1 MSTFANTETVPD
13 KIDLD
18 GLNKVF
24 DDWHSSFIDRFKGIP
39 VRIDETLEGGQ
50 YYIAVSR
57 ELHERLKADTPSPSP
72 LRDSLGLVEA

>member
-1 MSTFANTETVPD
+1 MDAFLNTEVVIPE

-39 VRIDETLEGGQ
+39 VRIDEVLEGGQ

-57 ELHERLKADTPSPSP
+57 ELHERLKIK
-72 LRDSLGLVEA
+72 